1 MLLSLLANNFLQT
14 VQMLIPVFLES
25 PCLQTAA
32 AVVLRGGW
40 DREASPLIIPV
51 DLGGGGLDTRGGRG
65 EGGWGDGSGGRGRG
79 DWGEQGGWAEE
90 RRDWEEDRWAGGQK
104 DDWQG
109 EG

>member
-1 MLLSLLANNFLQT
+1 MLLSLLTNNFLQT

-51 DLGGGGLDTRGGRG
+51 DLGGAVVWIQEVVVVRVGGVMVAGVEVVVIGVNR
-65 EGGWGDGSGGRGRG
+65 EGG
-79 DWGEQGGWAEE
+79 
-90 RRDWEEDRWAGGQK
+90 
-104 DDWQG
+104 
-109 EG
+109 

>member
-1 MLLSLLANNFLQT
+1 MLLSLLTNNFLQT

-65 EGGWGDGSGGRGRG
+65 
-79 DWGEQGGWAEE
+79 DWGEQGGLAEE